1 MSDTTKRGEMHE
13 FRKRL
18 FQAGAAVGVA
28 AAASVLG
35 TATAFAAGSGYTP
48 SGATATPA
56 GVPGG
61 FTSVL
66 TTGTVQPSGGTVTG
80 SENGD
85 TITVTVP
92 AGALTQTA
100 QVVLTA
106 GNVSQIGSAGQAGK
120 DAVVAVGISVMENG
134 SKFTGTFAKPITVTI
149 AGNFAAGDEV
159 VVYDPT
165 TGGWSPVA
173 GATIANGTAT
183 FEFTSD
189 PDFAVLAS
197 TSSAVSGATS
207 ASTGKPFLLEGGAAA
222 ALVVGGSLFAWRF
235 RRPRQPRRA

>member
-1 MSDTTKRGEMHE
+1 MREPQRRVLQT
-13 FRKRL
+13 
-18 FQAGAAVGVA
+18 GAAIGVA

-48 SGATATPA
+48 SGGTGTPA

-80 SENGD
+80 SDNGD
-85 TITVTVP
+85 TVTVTVP
-92 AGALTQTA
+92 AGALTQPA

-106 GNVSQIGSAGQAGK
+106 GDVSQIGSAGQAGK
-120 DAVVAVGISVMENG
+120 DAVVAVGISVMVNG
-134 SKFTGTFAKPITVTI
+134 AKFTGTFPTPITVTI
-149 AGNFAAGDEV
+149 AGNFASGDEV
-159 VVYDPT
+159 VVYDPST
-165 TGGWSPVA
+165 AGWSPVP

-183 FEFTSD
+183 FEITSD
-189 PDFAVLAS
+189 PDVAVLAP

-207 ASTGKPFLLEGGAAA
+207 ASTGKPFILEGGAAT

-235 RRPRQPRRA
+235 RRPRQTRRA

>member
-1 MSDTTKRGEMHE
+1 MHE
-13 FRKRL
+13 LKRRVL
-18 FQAGAAVGVA
+18 QTGAAIGVA

-48 SGATATPA
+48 SGGTGTGAPA

-80 SENGD
+80 SDNGD
-85 TITVTVP
+85 TVTVTVP
-92 AGALTQTA
+92 AGALTQAA

-106 GNVSQIGSAGQAGK
+106 GDVSQIGSAGQAGK
-120 DAVVAVGISVMENG
+120 DAVVAVGISVMVNG
-134 SKFTGTFAKPITVTI
+134 TKFTGTFPTPITVTI
-149 AGNFAAGDEV
+149 AGNFASGDEV
-159 VVYDPT
+159 VVYDPST
-165 TGGWSPVA
+165 AGWSPVP

-183 FEFTSD
+183 FEITSD
-189 PDFAVLAS
+189 PDVAVLAS

-207 ASTGKPFLLEGGAAA
+207 ASTGKPFILEGGVAT

-235 RRPRQPRRA
+235 RRPRQTRRA